1 MNEEENKNEI
11 CENPPETVGKKKCPD
26 FILSAADKLKKIPSN
41 LRKFIKT
48 SPLFFKIAACLAIL
62 SGIIQIVS
70 VVFEP
75 FADFVIKYP
84 NAAVRFCLAKLTNLI
99 PFSVGEMI
107 VILLPLMFVSMITL
121 GIFLA
126 VKNNNKGYQRYLS
139 ALLSVLCFIYSMFV
153 LTLAPGYHGRS
164 LAQKTGLEQNAV
176 SAEELY
182 DTSVW
187 LSGMVDKYIGEVNFD
202 IDGASVM
209 PYSLDEMN
217 DKINDAYSNL
227 CKKYDFI
234 SPLRSN
240 IKYVILSKPWTYTHI
255 AGVYTYY
262 TGEAN
267 LNVNF
272 PDYTLPFTTAHEFAH
287 QRGTA
292 PENEANFVAFLACIE
307 SDDPYILY
315 CAYANMLEYCMDALY
330 SADHD
335 MYYEAYGKF
344 DRNLSGEYNAYSV
357 FFEKYRENTVAKVST
372 TVNDTYLKS
381 QGQTAGSK
389 SYGLVVDLAV
399 SYYHHVNEE

>member
-1 MNEEENKNEI
+1 MNEEVNNNETIENS
-11 CENPPETVGKKKCPD
+11 PVTGDKKKKRN
-26 FILSAADKLKKIPSN
+26 FMRFAAGKLRN
-41 LRKFIKT
+41 MFLGLWNFIKT
-48 SPLFFKIAACLAIL
+48 SPLFFKIAACTAIL
-62 SGIIQIVS
+62 CGVIHILSYNIV
-70 VVFEP
+70 P
-75 FADFVIKYP
+75 FADFVIRYP
-84 NAAVRFCLAKLTNLI
+84 NAVVRFVLAKLTNLI

-107 VILLPLMFVSMITL
+107 VILLPLILFSLIYL
-121 GIFLA
+121 GIRLA
-126 VKNNNKGYQRYLS
+126 LKNNNKGYKRYLS
-139 ALLSVLCFIYSMFV
+139 SLLSVLFIIYSLFV
-153 LTLAPGYHGRS
+153 LTLAPGYRGSS

-187 LSGMVDKYIGEVNFD
+187 LSEMVDQYIGEVDFS
-202 IDGASVM
+202 IGGSSIM

-217 DKINDAYSNL
+217 DKLNDAYAKL
-227 CKKYDFI
+227 CKKYDFV
-234 SPLRSN
+234 SPLKSN

-255 AGVYTYY
+255 SGVYTYY
-262 TGEAN
+262 TGESN

-272 PDYTLPFTTAHEFAH
+272 PDYTLPFTAAHEFAH

-315 CAYANMLEYCMDALY
+315 SAYSNMLEYCMNALY

-335 MYYEAYGKF
+335 MYYKAYGKL
-344 DRNLSGEYNAYSV
+344 DRSLAGEFSAYSL
-357 FFEKYRENTVAKVST
+357 FFEKYRENTAATVSN

-381 QGQTAGSK
+381 QGQTAGSQ

-399 SYYHHVNEE
+399 SYYNSISKK